1 MILTEYSRWHKHFFW
16 RKSKIKLPLIPIFVG
31 GMVSVGKKSK
41 PIYVFH
47 FPDLKDCISRK
58 SAKFCSLKRK
68 EGRTT
73 YLQTRGLSLPPQMS
87 DNFQLCLHSLGIRFG
102 YALRHFVA
110 GTIYV
115 LKRHCKRNSM
125 STKVN
130 VSRSSGK
137 WLVTKGST
145 TSGSFSS
152 KSDAVETARKL
163 APANRVVVRN
173 SAGQVLRQAN
183 VKTSFG
189 KAVLRSAI
197 AEVDK
202 YLAYPDSKKR
212 CRIRAI

>member
-16 RKSKIKLPLIPIFVG
+16 RKSKIKLPLFPIFVG

-41 PIYVFH
+41 PFYVIH
-47 FPDLKDCISRK
+47 FPDLKD
-58 SAKFCSLKRK
+58 
-68 EGRTT
+68 GRTT

-110 GTIYV
+110 GTINV

-183 VKTSFG
+183 VKTSIG

-202 YLAYPDSKKR
+202 DRANRTVKSVAGSVLTQKSKKR
-212 CRIRAI
+212 